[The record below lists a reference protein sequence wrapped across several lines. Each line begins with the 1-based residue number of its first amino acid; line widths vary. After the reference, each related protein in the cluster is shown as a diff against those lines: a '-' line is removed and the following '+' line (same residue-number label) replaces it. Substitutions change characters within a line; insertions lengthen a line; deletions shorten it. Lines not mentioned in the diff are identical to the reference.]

1 MDSDAI
7 QAYLNTLRERS
18 GMSYRDIAIAS
29 GISASTVHR
38 LMHEPITNPNLSTIL
53 PVVEAMGATRED
65 FFASF
70 LPEDPPPPEAA
81 ASSSAAPPSSP
92 GSSLS
97 LRLMAM
103 LSTSQEQH
111 IRHLHNIIIVESI
124 ALSFL
129 VLLLLAFFVWFFWD
143 VTHPSEGLIRLFQSA
158 SH

>member
-7 QAYLNTLRERS
+7 QAYLNALRERS

-70 LPEDPPPPEAA
+70 LPEDPSPPEAA
-81 ASSSAAPPSSP
+81 ASSSTAPPSSP

-97 LRLMAM
+97 LRLMSM
-103 LSTSQEQH
+103 LSTAQEQH
-111 IRHLHNIIIVESI
+111 IRHLHHIIIVESI

>member
-7 QAYLNTLRERS
+7 QAYLNSLRERS

-70 LPEDPPPPEAA
+70 LPEDSPPPEAA
-81 ASSSAAPPSSP
+81 SSSDASPSSP
-92 GSSLS
+92 GSSFS
-97 LRLMAM
+97 LRLMSM
-103 LSTSQEQH
+103 LSTAQEQH
-111 IRHLHNIIIVESI
+111 IRHLHNIIVVESI
-124 ALSFL
+124 ALSVL
-129 VLLLLAFFVWFFWD
+129 VLLLLVFFVWFFWD